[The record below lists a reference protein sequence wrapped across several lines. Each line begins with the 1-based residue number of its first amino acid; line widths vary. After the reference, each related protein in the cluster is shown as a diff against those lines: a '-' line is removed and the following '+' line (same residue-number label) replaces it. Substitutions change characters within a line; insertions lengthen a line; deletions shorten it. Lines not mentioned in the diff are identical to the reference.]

1 MSATPSRKTSPA
13 PIARAVV
20 TRPLVGERTSA
31 APSYVAT
38 FRALRAALLLA
49 PLGLAAACGATPARY
64 AGTPPAVT
72 PEPSSTTPST
82 TPSTAPSTTVS
93 PPIAPSDT
101 PPPAAGGLRPAMP
114 ETT

>member
-49 PLGLAAACGATPARY
+49 PLGLAAACGATPTRY

-72 PEPSSTTPST
+72 PEPSTTPST
-82 TPSTAPSTTVS
+82 TPSTPPSPTVS